1 MRSCVMGRGVCTPW
15 SDNAMAAASAAP
27 IQMGR

>member
-1 MRSCVMGRGVCTPW
+1 MRSCVMGRGVTTPCRD
-15 SDNAMAAASAAP
+15 SAIAAASAAP